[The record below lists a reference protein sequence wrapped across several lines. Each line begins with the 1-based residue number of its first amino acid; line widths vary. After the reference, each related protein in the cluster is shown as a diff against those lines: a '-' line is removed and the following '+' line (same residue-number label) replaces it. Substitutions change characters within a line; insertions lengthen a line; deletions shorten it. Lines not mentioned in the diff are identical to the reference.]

1 MRHQGTYEDCKKAME
16 KEVQKLKDD
25 LGLHDKDINDNV
37 IDTGDEWEV
46 FDIIKIKA

>member
-1 MRHQGTYEDCKKAME
+1 MTLLNWTRM
-16 KEVQKLKDD
+16 LKDD

-46 FDIIKIKA
+46 FDIIRIKA